1 LESRKHSGG
10 EEAGISHCYQFNL
23 RDKTETQIFFHLT
36 TKQLVIQRRRST
48 MRSWIKQSWINRSW
62 VKQSWIKQCQAALS
76 RRFLVGMAAVA
87 MVFSLVA
94 YEFANPVRAAV
105 PAAAA
110 APLDDNS
117 VNALLALDNAME
129 ALAARVTPAI
139 VNVTVAS
146 KKSGEAANLF
156 ERGNSGNNKNNDR
169 DNDNDNDNGG
179 LQQFFGR
186 GFQFGPQFGQRV
198 RPESRIEHGLG
209 SGVIISPDGYIVTN
223 NHVIDGAVDIRVTMT
238 DRRILPAKL
247 VGADPLTDLAVIKID
262 GSNLPSVPLGDS
274 TKLHPGQTVL
284 AFGNPLGFR
293 FTVTRGIVSALN
305 RPNPYAADRRSPG
318 QFIQTDAAIN
328 PGNSGGP
335 LVNAHGEVVGIN
347 TFLISETGG
356 FSGMGFA
363 IPAQI
368 VRPTVDN
375 LIKFGKVSH
384 GYIGIGISDVTPEEA
399 KFFHVNKASGAVVTQ
414 VEPNSPG
421 AKAGLKVGDV
431 ITELNEKPVSD
442 AGELQ
447 VEVGQIRPGST
458 VHLKALRDGKSLDLP
473 VTLEAMGKG
482 DLDGESSGASHGKP
496 RWGLGL
502 GDLTPDLRQQLQ
514 AGEDVHGAVIEQVTP
529 GSPADN
535 AGLQQGEVITEV
547 DRKPTRSASDV
558 QQALSSIPKGSDVMV
573 LVWSNAGSTF
583 RVLHPTQD

>member
-1 LESRKHSGG
+1 MK
-10 EEAGISHCYQFNL
+10 
-23 RDKTETQIFFHLT
+23 
-36 TKQLVIQRRRST
+36 
-48 MRSWIKQSWINRSW
+48 SWIKYFR
-62 VKQSWIKQCQAALS
+62 AALN

-87 MVFSLVA
+87 TIFSLAA
-94 YEFANPVRAAV
+94 YEFTNPVRAAA

-117 VNALLALDNAME
+117 VSALISLDRAME
-129 ALAARVTPAI
+129 ALAAHVTPAI

-146 KKSGEAANLF
+146 KKSGDVF
-156 ERGNSGNNKNNDR
+156 NSGRGDSD
-169 DNDNDNDNGG
+169 DNSGSNVP
-179 LQQFFGR
+179 QQFFGP
-186 GFQFGPQFGQRV
+186 GFQFGPQFGQPQ
-198 RPESRIEHGLG
+198 RPESRVEHGLG

-238 DRRILPAKL
+238 DRRVLPAKL
-247 VGADPLTDLAVIKID
+247 IGTDPLTDLAVIKIE

-274 TKLHPGQTVL
+274 TQLHPGQTVL

-305 RPNPYAADRRSPG
+305 RPNPFAADRRAPG

-347 TFLISETGG
+347 TFLVSETGG

-368 VRPTVDN
+368 VRPTVEN
-375 LIKFGKVSH
+375 LIKYGKVSH

-399 KFFHVNKASGAVVTQ
+399 KFFNVTNASGAVVTQ

-431 ITELNEKPVSD
+431 ITELNGKSLID

-447 VEVGQIRPGST
+447 VEVGQKQPGT
-458 VHLKALRDGKSLDLP
+458 TINLKALRNGESVSIP
-473 VTLEAMGKG
+473 VTLEAMAKSER
-482 DLDGESSGASHGKP
+482 DNESSDASHGKP

-502 GDLTPDLRQQLQ
+502 GDLTPDVRQQLR
-514 AGEDVHGAVIEQVTP
+514 AGEDVHGAVIEQVAP
-529 GSPADN
+529 GSSADN
-535 AGLQQGEVITEV
+535 AGLRQGEVITEV
-547 DRKPTRSASDV
+547 NRRAVNSAADV
-558 QQALSSIPKGSDVMV
+558 QKALSSVPNGSDALV

-583 RVLHPTQD
+583 RVLHPTQG

>member
-1 LESRKHSGG
+1 MNR
-10 EEAGISHCYQFNL
+10 
-23 RDKTETQIFFHLT
+23 
-36 TKQLVIQRRRST
+36 
-48 MRSWIKQSWINRSW
+48 WIKSFR
-62 VKQSWIKQCQAALS
+62 AAIT
-76 RRFLVGMAAVA
+76 RRFLVGFTAAA
-87 MVFSLVA
+87 MVLSFAA
-94 YEFANPVRAAV
+94 YHFDYTAKAAT
-105 PAAAA
+105 PAAPAG
-110 APLDDNS
+110 PLDDNS
-117 VNALLALDNAME
+117 VSALLSLDQAME

-146 KKSGEAANLF
+146 KKSSEMSQMFGGQGEG
-156 ERGNSGNNKNNDR
+156 EDGDNNG
-169 DNDNDNDNGG
+169 DNG

-186 GFQFGPQFGQRV
+186 QFGPQFGQHM
-198 RPESRIEHGLG
+198 RPESRVEHGLG

-223 NHVIDGAVDIRVTMT
+223 NHVIEGAVDIRVTMT

-247 VGADPLTDLAVIKID
+247 IGADPLTDLAVIKID

-274 TKLHPGQTVL
+274 TQLHPGQTVL

-335 LVNAHGEVVGIN
+335 LVNAHGEVIGIN
-347 TFLISETGG
+347 TFLVSQTGG

-363 IPAQI
+363 IPTQI

-375 LIKFGKVSH
+375 LIKYGKVSH
-384 GYIGIGISDVTPEEA
+384 GYIGIGINDVTPDEA
-399 KFFHVNKASGAVVTQ
+399 KFFHVNNASGAVVTQ

-431 ITELNEKPVSD
+431 ITELNGKAVSD

-447 VEVGQIRPGST
+447 VKVGEQQPGT
-458 VHLKALRDGKSLDLP
+458 TLHIKALRDGNSVDIP
-473 VTLEAMGKG
+473 VTLEAMDKS
-482 DLDGESSGASHGKP
+482 DREKQNADASHGKP

-514 AGEDVHGAVIEQVTP
+514 AGEAVQGAVIEQVMP

-535 AGLQQGEVITEV
+535 AGLQAGEVITEV
-547 DRKPTRSASDV
+547 NRQPVHSAADV
-558 QQALSSIPKGSDVMV
+558 QKALAGISKGSDALV

-583 RVLHPTQD
+583 RVLHPTQG

>member
-1 LESRKHSGG
+1 MK
-10 EEAGISHCYQFNL
+10 N
-23 RDKTETQIFFHLT
+23 
-36 TKQLVIQRRRST
+36 
-48 MRSWIKQSWINRSW
+48 WIKYCR
-62 VKQSWIKQCQAALS
+62 AALN
-76 RRFLVGMAAVA
+76 RRFLIGLAAVA
-87 MVFSLVA
+87 MVFSLAA
-94 YEFANPVRAAV
+94 YEFANPVRAAA

-117 VNALLALDNAME
+117 VSALLSLDHAME

-139 VNVTVAS
+139 VNVTVVS
-146 KKSGEAANLF
+146 KKFGDVSNLF
-156 ERGNSGNNKNNDR
+156 ERGDSDNNSDSN
-169 DNDNDNDNGG
+169 G
-179 LQQFFGR
+179 LQQFFGPF
-186 GFQFGPQFGQRV
+186 GFQFGPQFGQHM

-238 DRRILPAKL
+238 NRRILPAKL
-247 VGADPLTDLAVIKID
+247 IGADPLTDLAVIKIE
-262 GSNLPSVPLGDS
+262 GGNLPSVPLGDS
-274 TKLHPGQTVL
+274 TQLHPGQTVL

-305 RPNPYAADRRSPG
+305 RPNPFAADRRAPG

-347 TFLISETGG
+347 TFLVSETGG

-375 LIKFGKVSH
+375 LIKYGKVSH
-384 GYIGIGISDVTPEEA
+384 GYIGIGISDVTPDQA
-399 KFFHVNKASGAVVTQ
+399 KFFHVNNASGAVITQ

-431 ITELNEKPVSD
+431 ITELNGKAVSD

-447 VEVGQIRPGST
+447 VEVGQKQPGT
-458 VHLKALRDGKSLDLP
+458 TIHLKALREGNSVDVP

-482 DLDGESSGASHGKP
+482 EPDRESADASHGKS

-502 GDLTPDLRQQLQ
+502 ADLTPDLRQQLQ
-514 AGEDVHGAVIEQVTP
+514 ANDDVHGAVIEQVTP

-547 DRKPTRSASDV
+547 DRHPVHSAAEV
-558 QQALSSIPKGSDVMV
+558 QKALSSVPKDSDALV

-583 RVLHPTQD
+583 RVLHPTQG